1 MVAGT
6 PTARTY
12 QHIVL
17 AVSKELAVDS
27 FYIIGYIK
35 IIHRR
40 EVVIILHINHINHIF
55 ADAMTQRIVRT
66 QQAVGIRDSLH
77 IFIKHLLGID
87 DRTNLKKIEFAS
99 PVIIDIAGKL
109 YLHWSAHSPCSIL
122 HRHLQ
127 YLWQRHHSMLEH
139 TREGYQFA
147 AILIDSIIDD
157 LIVWIK
163 SRCDIGKALVF
174 YSILHPEFKNIKAIV
189 YLEIIAHMLH
199 IQRIEL
205 GLGVAQSQ
213 LCFRCLEHLIRMV
226 RTNTKGLTSI
236 YDIFTQAQG
245 KTGYTLFSFFITY
258 RIVIE
263 RTEHT
268 AHGRIK
274 PCTIVFAHNLLQDN
288 SHLFLIDDIARCGH
302 VSLRITIE
310 HRSID
315 SLDGTGQHLQHLIL
329 IFQIWNHIGRI
340 NTGKWLIVGIFEQR
354 T

>member
-1 MVAGT
+1 MTDILRLLYSRHCIQDFLIYKAAFTCICIYRKVSHAKRGEVLEEVSTLTRIDIVILQSHLYDNPGSADMRPLYRYTQIMVAGT

-109 YLHWSAHSPCSIL
+109 YLHRSAHSPCSIL

-139 TREGYQFA
+139 T
-147 AILIDSIIDD
+147 
-157 LIVWIK
+157 
-163 SRCDIGKALVF
+163 
-174 YSILHPEFKNIKAIV
+174 
-189 YLEIIAHMLH
+189 
-199 IQRIEL
+199 
-205 GLGVAQSQ
+205 
-213 LCFRCLEHLIRMV
+213 
-226 RTNTKGLTSI
+226 
-236 YDIFTQAQG
+236 
-245 KTGYTLFSFFITY
+245 
-258 RIVIE
+258 
-263 RTEHT
+263 
-268 AHGRIK
+268 
-274 PCTIVFAHNLLQDN
+274 
-288 SHLFLIDDIARCGH
+288 
-302 VSLRITIE
+302 
-310 HRSID
+310 
-315 SLDGTGQHLQHLIL
+315 
-329 IFQIWNHIGRI
+329 
-340 NTGKWLIVGIFEQR
+340 
-354 T
+354 